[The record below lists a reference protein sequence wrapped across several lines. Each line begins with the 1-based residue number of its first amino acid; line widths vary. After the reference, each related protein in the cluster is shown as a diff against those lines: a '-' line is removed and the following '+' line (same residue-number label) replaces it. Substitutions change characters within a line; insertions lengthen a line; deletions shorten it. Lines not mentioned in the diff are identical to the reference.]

1 MVVGGVYH
9 QVGVEGG
16 GGGLIIVLVM
26 NQIFYTNPTTCNQ
39 LASPTNCPGLPS
51 VSLQSALENNS
62 PSWCQSLILRVM
74 TESG

>member
-9 QVGVEGG
+9 QMGVEGG

-39 LASPTNCPGLPS
+39 LVLPPIWWGLTS

-62 PSWCQSLILRVM
+62 PSWCQYLSLRVM
-74 TESG
+74 TESS